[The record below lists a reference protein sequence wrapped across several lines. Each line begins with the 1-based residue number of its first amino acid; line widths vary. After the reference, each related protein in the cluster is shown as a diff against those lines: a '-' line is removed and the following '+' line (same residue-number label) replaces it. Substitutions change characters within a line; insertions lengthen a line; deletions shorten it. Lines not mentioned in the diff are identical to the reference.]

1 MSTATSQTYT
11 KVPFAELQAYLQNTA
26 SAEEVNY
33 IEVTDIEAETLASD
47 TDGSSFGYR
56 APSGFGE
63 VPALPV
69 SITGLFNCFS
79 GCKSLKKAPAIPE
92 HVTSMLRCFS
102 GCKSLTEAPIIPAGV
117 IDMYGCFEN
126 CTSLTN
132 VPNLPK
138 GIVRMTDCFSGC
150 APLTAGSITVSHSEL
165 EYYREYAAEIGA
177 DPAWFQ
183 SE

>member
-79 GCKSLKKAPAIPE
+79 GCKSL
-92 HVTSMLRCFS
+92 
-102 GCKSLTEAPIIPAGV
+102 TEAPIIPAGV

-126 CTSLTN
+126 CTNLMN

-150 APLTAGSITVSHSEL
+150 EPLTAGSITVSHSEL